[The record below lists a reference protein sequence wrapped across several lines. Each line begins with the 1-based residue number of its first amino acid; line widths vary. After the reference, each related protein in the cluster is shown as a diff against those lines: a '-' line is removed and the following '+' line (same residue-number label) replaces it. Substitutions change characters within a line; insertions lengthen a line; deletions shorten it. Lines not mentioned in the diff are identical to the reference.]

1 MRRDGASFRIRDRRI
16 GPGEPL
22 YVVAEIGLNHGGS
35 LDRAIA
41 LVDAAADAGADAIK
55 LQTLEARAL
64 VAPQCPAPAHVH
76 VTSLTEFF
84 ASFELDEAAHVRI
97 VARARERGLACLAT
111 PLSEAAVDMLDR
123 IGIDAFKIAS
133 GDLTWPQL
141 IGRAAKTGRP
151 LIISTGLATLAEVT
165 DAVSAARAAGAQAL
179 ALLHCV
185 SAYPVP
191 RGSENLR
198 AIDTLQ
204 SFGVPVGL
212 SDHGADTAAVPVAVT
227 LGASIYERHIELD
240 DEIDAVDHD
249 VSSTAAELAAAIATA
264 RLTRAALGDGRK
276 IGEGA
281 ESVNR
286 TQSRRA
292 LCAARDLP
300 GGHVIAASDVIAL
313 RPAIGLAPAE
323 LPRVIGA
330 SLRVAVQSGQAI
342 RREDIETASQAAQR
356 RSRAS

>member
-16 GPGEPL
+16 GHGEPL

-35 LDRAIA
+35 VDRALA
-41 LVDAAADAGADAIK
+41 LVDAAADAGADAVK

-64 VAPQCPAPAHVH
+64 VAPHCPAPAHVAAA
-76 VTSLTEFF
+76 SLTDFF
-84 ASFELDEAAHVRI
+84 AAFELDEAAHVRI
-97 VARARERGLACLAT
+97 VTRARERGLACLAT

-123 IGIDAFKIAS
+123 IGVDAFKIAS
-133 GDLTWPQL
+133 GDLTWHQL
-141 IGRAAKTGRP
+141 IVRAAKTGKP
-151 LIISTGLATLAEVT
+151 LVISTGLATLAEVT
-165 DAVSAARAAGAQAL
+165 DAVSAARAARAASI

-191 RGSENLR
+191 RGRENLR
-198 AIDTLQ
+198 AIDTLH
-204 SFGVPVGL
+204 SFNVPVGL
-212 SDHGADTAAVPVAVT
+212 SDHGADTSAIPVVVT

-240 DEIDAVDHD
+240 DDVDAVDHD
-249 VSSTAAELAAAIATA
+249 VSSTAAELAAAIASA

-276 IGEGA
+276 TGDGPEA
-281 ESVNR
+281 VNR
-286 TQSRRA
+286 TASRRA

-300 GGHVIAASDVIAL
+300 AGHVMAASDLIAL

-323 LPRVIGA
+323 MPRVIGTL
-330 SLRVAVQSGQAI
+330 LRRDMRRGDAI
-342 RREDIETASQAAQR
+342 TRDDIETAAHAAQR